1 MKVLRWQEASLESSK
16 GFYRGSK
23 SLLTVV
29 RPHARKSMKIH
40 ENLQKSMKTYENH
53 GKLLFMLGMLLITS
67 ARWVSVS
74 LRFSGRLSTHSFA
87 IPPSCGARLR
97 SSNIAGQL
105 AILGCRDWE
114 EHPKFDKLQVCMEY
128 DENPQMT
135 RNQPGIEQKFLERHP
150 QKSKPTSMQSLNLL
164 FQGQQLHPQSALTSY
179 HRSIEGWRGRRQRR

>member
-16 GFYRGSK
+16 GFYRGSRSCLK
-23 SLLTVV
+23 SLKHSYPEIHENLLKTMRIYENLENLTMKVLRWQETSLESSKGFYRGSRSYLTVV
-29 RPHARKSMKIH
+29 NNHARKSMKIH
-40 ENLQKSMKTYENH
+40 ENLQKSMKTYANH

-114 EHPKFDKLQVCMEY
+114 GHPKFDK
-128 DENPQMT
+128 
-135 RNQPGIEQKFLERHP
+135 
-150 QKSKPTSMQSLNLL
+150 
-164 FQGQQLHPQSALTSY
+164 
-179 HRSIEGWRGRRQRR
+179 